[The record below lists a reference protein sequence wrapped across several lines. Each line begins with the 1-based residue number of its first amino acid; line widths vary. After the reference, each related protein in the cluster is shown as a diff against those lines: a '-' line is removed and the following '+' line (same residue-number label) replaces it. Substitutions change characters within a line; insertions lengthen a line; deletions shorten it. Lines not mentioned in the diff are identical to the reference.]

1 MGTDPDRAPDTA
13 APPGPLGQ
21 PAPAFYALSPGG
33 WRDYWTLLHPP
44 YTLWHLAY
52 VVLGAVAA
60 PHVDG
65 VRLGATLVAF
75 FLGVGLTAHALDEL
89 TGRPLRTRIPDPVLW
104 GIALLGLAGAV
115 GLGVV
120 GALEVSLWLIGFV
133 AFGAFIVV
141 AYNLEA
147 FGGKVHGDWWF
158 AVAWGAF
165 PALTSYFAQAESI
178 RVEGVLV
185 AGACLLLSDAQRRLS
200 TPVRRL
206 RRGVRSVDG
215 SLTLHDGSTEPL
227 DEATL
232 RAAPEGALRALW
244 LALVL
249 LAAGLAIVRLS

>member
-1 MGTDPDRAPDTA
+1 MATDPGRTADGAQAAGRA
-13 APPGPLGQ
+13 GQ

-44 YTLWHLAY
+44 YTLWHLTY
-52 VVLGAVAA
+52 VVFGAVAA
-60 PHVDG
+60 PDVEG
-65 VRLGATLVAF
+65 LRLGATLVAF

-89 TGRPLRTRIPDPVLW
+89 TGRPLRTRIPGPVLW
-104 GIALLGLAGAV
+104 GIALVGLAGAV
-115 GLGVV
+115 ALGVV
-120 GALEVSLWLIGFV
+120 GALEVSLWLLAFV

-147 FGGKVHGDWWF
+147 FGGRVHGDWWF
-158 AVAWGAF
+158 ALAWGAF
-165 PALTSYFAQAESI
+165 PALTSYFAQAETI
-178 RVEGVLV
+178 RVEGLLV

-249 LAAGLAIVRLS
+249 LAAGLAIVRLT